1 MYFMCIIVLN
11 RKFDIFCVFSLRGTS
26 SMVRSESMYKNEVLV
41 RRVKMCKYI
50 RNRKDIKYRFII
62 VDYI

>member
-41 RRVKMCKYI
+41 RRVKLCKYI
-50 RNRKDIKYRFII
+50 RNCNNIKYKFII
-62 VDYI
+62 VDYL